1 MARDYNRAEV
11 LDIIEREAQQRGIP
25 RDDFMR
31 FAYIETGGQFNEQA
45 SRGPNSAKGLFQFV
59 PGTAEQYGIRGR
71 ELDAVANTD
80 AAAQLYQDNRRILV
94 NRHTSNGMPY
104 LSGKEQPDGMD
115 LYMAH
120 QQGADGYRSIQSA
133 ITHGEFIRPDTRAKI
148 INNVSR
154 EDLKEVT
161 GVDYDAFKR
170 LPDREMAQTF
180 SQYWDSKFD
189 RIRIPEKGIEPVN
202 DVPSRTSTQ
211 IQDTPAQVQQP
222 AVQQKGAISLSAAY
236 DLTEKYDHV
245 KYAMSGR
252 HAGVDGKHPEQGY
265 VDCSGWVATLQ
276 NATMKEINEK
286 AGHTV
291 FSKRDEFKL
300 AIDGAAMIVEKA
312 KERSGVLIQGKDVTA
327 QTLKEGM
334 IIGEDNGPQSWDKG
348 RYKGI
353 DHITM
358 VVRDPKDGQ
367 LKISQSRGGEGV
379 ELSSLDSYLE
389 RKHAKGVKLYASDP
403 LSEARDLLQE
413 RSQNKQQSHAATE
426 HKPSQAHA
434 AADAPGVLRENARGA
449 EVRTLQQTL
458 QQLGYKD
465 AGGNEL
471 KADGAYGHRT
481 SEAVKAFQRAHGLQD
496 DGVVGRDT
504 QAALKQAEKT
514 PLLSEKTN
522 PDHPL
527 FNQAVNKLEQLG
539 PNAFANRQ
547 QLVNAAGHMTFEAKV
562 SGMQRID
569 MVAQSK
575 DGNGLFAVQGQPTDP
590 AHQRIYTDKATA
602 AERPLEQSSNAVR
615 QEAQT
620 QTQVQDQ
627 HEQQRS
633 QARSVG

>member
-1 MARDYNRAEV
+1 MPTNYSRAQV
-11 LDIIEREAQQRGIP
+11 LDIIEREAAERNIP
-25 RDDFMR
+25 RDDFLR
-31 FAYIETGGQFNEQA
+31 FAHVETGGAFDELA
-45 SRGPNSAKGLFQFV
+45 SRGPGGAKGLFQFT
-59 PGTAEQYGIRGR
+59 PPTAQQYGIAGR
-71 ELDAVANTD
+71 ELDAVVNTD
-80 AAAQLYQDNRRILV
+80 AAARLYLDNRTSLV
-94 NRHTSNGMPY
+94 NRHERDGRPY
-104 LSGKEQPDGMD
+104 LSGKPEPDGLDMY
-115 LYMAH
+115 LAH
-120 QQGADGYRSIQSA
+120 QQGAGGYRSLQTVIATGSF
-133 ITHGEFIRPDTRAKI
+133 GLESTRANI
-148 INNVSR
+148 LNNVGAK
-154 EDLKEVT
+154 ELKSLT
-161 GVDYDAFKR
+161 GVDSATFRRMSDK
-170 LPDREMAQTF
+170 DMAQTF
-180 SQYWDSKFD
+180 VQYWDTKMD
-189 RIRIPEKGIEPVN
+189 RIRIPEKGIEPISATQQA
-202 DVPSRTSTQ
+202 PSHAAPAHSA
-211 IQDTPAQVQQP
+211 PAQPEKP
-222 AVQQKGAISLSAAY
+222 AAQGIALHAAY
-236 DLTEKYDHV
+236 DLTNKYDHV
-245 KYAMSGR
+245 KYGLGAKDPDKGR
-252 HAGVDGKHPEQGY
+252 
-265 VDCSGWVATLQ
+265 VDCSGWVVEMQ
-276 NATMKEINEK
+276 NATMDEINKGAGKAIFTKDEK
-286 AGHTV
+286 
-291 FSKRDEFKL
+291 FSPGFDSASELLR
-300 AIDGAAMIVEKA
+300 KA
-312 KERSGVLIQGKDVTA
+312 ELRSGVLIQGKDVTA
-327 QTLKEGM
+327 QSLKEGM

-367 LKISQSRGGEGV
+367 LKISESRGGEGV

-413 RSQNKQQSHAATE
+413 RSQNKQQSHPASE

-434 AADAPGVLRENARGA
+434 AADAPSVLRENARGA

-471 KADGAYGHRT
+471 KADGAYGQRT
-481 SEAVKAFQRAHGLQD
+481 SDAVKAFQRAHGLQD

-522 PDHPL
+522 SDHPL
-527 FNQAVNKLEQLG
+527 FNQALNKLEQLG

-590 AHQRIYTDKATA
+590 AHQRIYTEKATA

-615 QEAQT
+615 QDAQT

-633 QARSVG
+633 QTRSVG

>member
-1 MARDYNRAEV
+1 MPTNYSRAQV
-11 LDIIEREAQQRGIP
+11 LDIIEREAAERNIP
-25 RDDFMR
+25 RDDFLR
-31 FAYIETGGQFNEQA
+31 FAHVETGGAFDELA
-45 SRGPNSAKGLFQFV
+45 SRGPGGAKGLFQFT
-59 PGTAEQYGIRGR
+59 PPTAQQYGIAGR

-80 AAAQLYQDNRRILV
+80 AAARLYLDNRTSLV
-94 NRHTSNGMPY
+94 NRHERDGRPY
-104 LSGKEQPDGMD
+104 LSGKPEPDGLDMY
-115 LYMAH
+115 LAH
-120 QQGADGYRSIQSA
+120 QQGAGGYRSLQTA
-133 ITHGEFIRPDTRAKI
+133 IATGSFGLESTRANI
-148 INNVSR
+148 LNNVG
-154 EDLKEVT
+154 EKELKSLT
-161 GVDYDAFKR
+161 GVDSATFRRMSDK
-170 LPDREMAQTF
+170 DMAQTF
-180 SQYWDSKFD
+180 VQYWDTKMD
-189 RIRIPEKGIEPVN
+189 RIRIPEKGIEPISTTQQA
-202 DVPSRTSTQ
+202 PSHAAPAHSA
-211 IQDTPAQVQQP
+211 PAQPEKP
-222 AVQQKGAISLSAAY
+222 AAQGIALHAAY
-236 DLTEKYDHV
+236 DLTNKYDHV
-245 KYAMSGR
+245 KYGLGAKDPDKGR
-252 HAGVDGKHPEQGY
+252 
-265 VDCSGWVATLQ
+265 VDCSGWVVEMQ
-276 NATMKEINEK
+276 NATMDEINKGAGKAIFTKDEK
-286 AGHTV
+286 
-291 FSKRDEFKL
+291 FSPGFDSASELLR
-300 AIDGAAMIVEKA
+300 KA
-312 KERSGVLIQGKDVTA
+312 ELRSGVLIQGKDVTA

-471 KADGAYGHRT
+471 KADGAYGQRT

-522 PDHPL
+522 PDNPL

-627 HEQQRS
+627 QEQQRS

>member
-1 MARDYNRAEV
+1 M
-11 LDIIEREAQQRGIP
+11 LDIIEREAAERNIP
-25 RDDFMR
+25 RDDFLR
-31 FAYIETGGQFNEQA
+31 FAHVETGGAFDELA
-45 SRGPNSAKGLFQFV
+45 SRGPGGAKGLFQFT
-59 PGTAEQYGIRGR
+59 PPTAQQYGIAGR
-71 ELDAVANTD
+71 ELDAVVNTD
-80 AAAQLYQDNRRILV
+80 AAARLYLDNRTSLV
-94 NRHTSNGMPY
+94 NRHERDGRPY
-104 LSGKEQPDGMD
+104 LSGKPEPDGLDMY
-115 LYMAH
+115 LAH
-120 QQGADGYRSIQSA
+120 QQGAGGYRSLQTA
-133 ITHGEFIRPDTRAKI
+133 IATGSFGLESTRANI
-148 INNVSR
+148 LNNVG
-154 EDLKEVT
+154 EKELKSLT
-161 GVDYDAFKR
+161 GVDSATFRRMSDK
-170 LPDREMAQTF
+170 DMAQTF
-180 SQYWDSKFD
+180 VQYWDTKMD
-189 RIRIPEKGIEPVN
+189 RIRIPEKGIEPISATQQA
-202 DVPSRTSTQ
+202 PSHAAPAHAA
-211 IQDTPAQVQQP
+211 PAQPEKP
-222 AVQQKGAISLSAAY
+222 AAHGIALHAAY
-236 DLTEKYDHV
+236 DLTNKYDHV
-245 KYAMSGR
+245 KYGLGAKDPDKGR
-252 HAGVDGKHPEQGY
+252 
-265 VDCSGWVATLQ
+265 VDCSGWVVEMQ
-276 NATMKEINEK
+276 NATMDEINKGAGKAIFTKDEK
-286 AGHTV
+286 
-291 FSKRDEFKL
+291 FSPGFDSASELLR
-300 AIDGAAMIVEKA
+300 KA
-312 KERSGVLIQGKDVTA
+312 ELRSGVLIQGKDVTA
-327 QTLKEGM
+327 QNLKEGM

-379 ELSSLDSYLE
+379 ELSSLDSYLD

-413 RSQNKQQSHAATE
+413 RNQNKQQSHPASE

-434 AADAPGVLRENARGA
+434 AADAPSVLRDNARGA

-471 KADGAYGHRT
+471 KADGAYGQRT
-481 SEAVKAFQRAHGLQD
+481 SDAVKAFQRAHGLQD
-496 DGVVGRDT
+496 DGVAGRDT

-590 AHQRIYTDKATA
+590 AHQRIYTEKATA

-633 QARSVG
+633 QARTVG

>member
-1 MARDYNRAEV
+1 M
-11 LDIIEREAQQRGIP
+11 LDIIEREAAERNIP
-25 RDDFMR
+25 RDDFLR
-31 FAYIETGGQFNEQA
+31 FAHVETGGAFDELA
-45 SRGPNSAKGLFQFV
+45 SRGPGGAKGLFQFT
-59 PGTAEQYGIRGR
+59 PPTAQQYGIAGR
-71 ELDAVANTD
+71 ELDAVVNTD
-80 AAAQLYQDNRRILV
+80 AAARLYLDNRTSLV
-94 NRHTSNGMPY
+94 NRHERDGRPY
-104 LSGKEQPDGMD
+104 LSGKPEPDGLDMY
-115 LYMAH
+115 LAH
-120 QQGADGYRSIQSA
+120 QQGAGGYRSLQTA
-133 ITHGEFIRPDTRAKI
+133 IATGSFGLESTRANI
-148 INNVSR
+148 LNNVG
-154 EDLKEVT
+154 EKELKSLT
-161 GVDYDAFKR
+161 GVDSATFRRMSDK
-170 LPDREMAQTF
+170 DMAQTF
-180 SQYWDSKFD
+180 VQYWDTKMD
-189 RIRIPEKGIEPVN
+189 RIRIPEKGIEPISATQQA
-202 DVPSRTSTQ
+202 PSHAAPAHSA
-211 IQDTPAQVQQP
+211 PAQPEKP
-222 AVQQKGAISLSAAY
+222 AAQGIALHAAY
-236 DLTEKYDHV
+236 DLTNKYDHV
-245 KYAMSGR
+245 KYGLGAKDPDKGR
-252 HAGVDGKHPEQGY
+252 
-265 VDCSGWVATLQ
+265 VDCSGWVVEMQ
-276 NATMKEINEK
+276 NATMDEINKGAGKAIFTKDEK
-286 AGHTV
+286 
-291 FSKRDEFKL
+291 FSPGFDSASELLR
-300 AIDGAAMIVEKA
+300 KA
-312 KERSGVLIQGKDVTA
+312 ELRSGVLIQGKDVTA
-327 QTLKEGM
+327 QSLKEGM

-389 RKHAKGVKLYASDP
+389 RKHAKGVKMYASDP

-413 RSQNKQQSHAATE
+413 RSQNKQQSHPASE

-434 AADAPGVLRENARGA
+434 AADAPSVLRENARGA

-471 KADGAYGHRT
+471 KADGAYGQRT
-481 SEAVKAFQRAHGLQD
+481 SDAVKAFQRAHGLQD

-522 PDHPL
+522 SDHPL
-527 FNQAVNKLEQLG
+527 FNQALNKLEQLG

-590 AHQRIYTDKATA
+590 AHQRIYTEKATA

-615 QEAQT
+615 QDAQT

-633 QARSVG
+633 QTRSVG

>member
-1 MARDYNRAEV
+1 M
-11 LDIIEREAQQRGIP
+11 LDIIEREAAERNIP
-25 RDDFMR
+25 RDDFLR
-31 FAYIETGGQFNEQA
+31 FAHVETGGAFDELA
-45 SRGPNSAKGLFQFV
+45 SRGPGGAKGLFQFT
-59 PGTAEQYGIRGR
+59 PPTAQQYGIAGR
-71 ELDAVANTD
+71 ELDAVVNTD
-80 AAAQLYQDNRRILV
+80 AAARLYLDNRTSLV
-94 NRHTSNGMPY
+94 NRHERDGRPY
-104 LSGKEQPDGMD
+104 LSGKPEPDGLDMY
-115 LYMAH
+115 LAH
-120 QQGADGYRSIQSA
+120 QQGAGGYRSLQTA
-133 ITHGEFIRPDTRAKI
+133 IATGSFGLESTRANI
-148 INNVSR
+148 LNNVGAK
-154 EDLKEVT
+154 ELKSLT
-161 GVDYDAFKR
+161 GVDSATFRRMSDK
-170 LPDREMAQTF
+170 DMAQTF
-180 SQYWDSKFD
+180 VQYWDTKMD
-189 RIRIPEKGIEPVN
+189 RIRIPEKGIEPISATQQA
-202 DVPSRTSTQ
+202 PSHAAPAHSA
-211 IQDTPAQVQQP
+211 PAQPEKP
-222 AVQQKGAISLSAAY
+222 AAQGIALHAAY
-236 DLTEKYDHV
+236 DLTNKYDHV
-245 KYAMSGR
+245 KYGLGAKDPDKGR
-252 HAGVDGKHPEQGY
+252 
-265 VDCSGWVATLQ
+265 VDCSGWVVEMQ
-276 NATMKEINEK
+276 NATMDEINKGAGKAIFTKDEK
-286 AGHTV
+286 
-291 FSKRDEFKL
+291 FSPGFDSASELLR
-300 AIDGAAMIVEKA
+300 KA
-312 KERSGVLIQGKDVTA
+312 ELRSGVLIQGKDVTA
-327 QTLKEGM
+327 QSLKEGM

-413 RSQNKQQSHAATE
+413 RSQNKQQSHPASE

-434 AADAPGVLRENARGA
+434 AADAPSVLRENARGA

-471 KADGAYGHRT
+471 KADGAYGQRT
-481 SEAVKAFQRAHGLQD
+481 SDAVKAFQRAHGLQD

-522 PDHPL
+522 SDHPL
-527 FNQAVNKLEQLG
+527 FNQALNKLEQLG

-590 AHQRIYTDKATA
+590 AHQRIYTEKATA

-615 QEAQT
+615 QDAQT

-633 QARSVG
+633 QTRSVG

>member
-1 MARDYNRAEV
+1 
-11 LDIIEREAQQRGIP
+11 
-25 RDDFMR
+25 
-31 FAYIETGGQFNEQA
+31 
-45 SRGPNSAKGLFQFV
+45 
-59 PGTAEQYGIRGR
+59 
-71 ELDAVANTD
+71 
-80 AAAQLYQDNRRILV
+80 
-94 NRHTSNGMPY
+94 
-104 LSGKEQPDGMD
+104 MD
-115 LYMAH
+115 
-120 QQGADGYRSIQSA
+120 
-133 ITHGEFIRPDTRAKI
+133 E
-148 INNVSR
+148 IN
-154 EDLKEVT
+154 
-161 GVDYDAFKR
+161 
-170 LPDREMAQTF
+170 
-180 SQYWDSKFD
+180 
-189 RIRIPEKGIEPVN
+189 
-202 DVPSRTSTQ
+202 
-211 IQDTPAQVQQP
+211 
-222 AVQQKGAISLSAAY
+222 KGAGKAIFTKDEKFSPGFDSASE
-236 DLTEKYDHV
+236 LL
-245 KYAMSGR
+245 R
-252 HAGVDGKHPEQGY
+252 
-265 VDCSGWVATLQ
+265 
-276 NATMKEINEK
+276 K
-286 AGHTV
+286 A
-291 FSKRDEFKL
+291 EL
-300 AIDGAAMIVEKA
+300 
-312 KERSGVLIQGKDVTA
+312 RSGVLIQGKDVTA
-327 QTLKEGM
+327 QSLKEGM

-413 RSQNKQQSHAATE
+413 RSQNKQQSHPASE

-434 AADAPGVLRENARGA
+434 AADAPSVLRENARGA

-465 AGGNEL
+465 AAGNEL
-471 KADGAYGHRT
+471 KADGAYGQRT
-481 SEAVKAFQRAHGLQD
+481 SDAVKAFQRAHGLQD

-527 FNQAVNKLEQLG
+527 FNQALNKLEQLG

-547 QLVNAAGHMTFEAKV
+547 QLVNAAGHMTFGAKV

-590 AHQRIYTDKATA
+590 AHQRIYTEKATA

-615 QEAQT
+615 QDAQT

-633 QARSVG
+633 QTRSVG

>member
-11 LDIIEREAQQRGIP
+11 LDIIEREAQQRDIP

-31 FAYIETGGQFNEQA
+31 FAYIETGGQFNELA

-59 PGTAEQYGIRGR
+59 PETAEQYGIRGR

-94 NRHTSNGMPY
+94 NRHGSNGMPY

-133 ITHGEFIRPDTRAKI
+133 ITRGEFIRPDTRAKI

-161 GVDYDAFKR
+161 GVEYDAFKR
-170 LPDREMAQTF
+170 LADREMAQTF
-180 SQYWDSKFD
+180 RQYWDTKFD
-189 RIRIPEKGIEPVN
+189 RIRIPEKGIEPIN
-202 DVPSRTSTQ
+202 DAPSRAPTQ
-211 IQDTPAQVQQP
+211 AQGTPAQTQH
-222 AVQQKGAISLSAAY
+222 KGAIALSAAY

-245 KYAMSGR
+245 KYAMSGK

-265 VDCSGWVATLQ
+265 VDCSGWVATMQ

-291 FSKRDEFKL
+291 FGKGDQFKL

-312 KERSGVLIQGKDVTA
+312 QERSGVLIQGKDVTA
-327 QTLKEGM
+327 QNLKEGM

-358 VVRDPKDGQ
+358 VVRDPKDGE

-379 ELSSLDSYLE
+379 ELSSLDTYLE
-389 RKHAKGVKLYASDP
+389 RKHDKGVKLYASDP
-403 LSEARDLLQE
+403 LSEARELLQD
-413 RSQNKQQSHAATE
+413 RSQTKQQSHDSNA
-426 HKPSQAHA
+426 HKPAHA
-434 AADAPGVLRENARGA
+434 QAAAETSGVLREKAHGA
-449 EVRTLQQTL
+449 DVQKLQQTL

-465 AGGNEL
+465 ANGNEL
-471 KADGAYGHRT
+471 KADSAYGQRT
-481 SEAVKAFQRAHGLQD
+481 GEAVKAFQRAHGLQD

-504 QAALKQAEKT
+504 LNALKQAEKT

-527 FNQAVNKLEQLG
+527 FNQAVSKLEQLG

-562 SGMQRID
+562 SGLQRID

-575 DGNGLFAVQGQPTDP
+575 DGSGLFAVQGQPSDP

-615 QEAQT
+615 QEAQSHT
-620 QTQVQDQ
+620 QAQDQ
-627 HEQQRS
+627 HEQQRN

>member
-1 MARDYNRAEV
+1 M
-11 LDIIEREAQQRGIP
+11 LDIIEREAAERNIP
-25 RDDFMR
+25 RDDFLR
-31 FAYIETGGQFNEQA
+31 FAHVETGGAFDELA
-45 SRGPNSAKGLFQFV
+45 SRGPGGAKGLFQFT
-59 PGTAEQYGIRGR
+59 PPTAQQYGIAGR
-71 ELDAVANTD
+71 ELDAVVNTD
-80 AAAQLYQDNRRILV
+80 AAARLYLDNRTSLV
-94 NRHTSNGMPY
+94 NRHESDGRPY
-104 LSGKEQPDGMD
+104 LSGKPEPDGLDMY
-115 LYMAH
+115 LAH
-120 QQGADGYRSIQSA
+120 QQGAGGYRSLQTA
-133 ITHGEFIRPDTRAKI
+133 IATGSFGLESTRANI
-148 INNVSR
+148 LNNVG
-154 EDLKEVT
+154 EKELKSLT
-161 GVDYDAFKR
+161 GVDSATFRRMSDK
-170 LPDREMAQTF
+170 DMAQTF
-180 SQYWDSKFD
+180 VQYWDTKMD
-189 RIRIPEKGIEPVN
+189 RIRIPEKGIEPISATQQA
-202 DVPSRTSTQ
+202 PSHAAPAHSA
-211 IQDTPAQVQQP
+211 PAQPEKP
-222 AVQQKGAISLSAAY
+222 AAQGIALHAAY
-236 DLTEKYDHV
+236 DLTNKYDHV
-245 KYAMSGR
+245 KYGLGAKDPDKGR
-252 HAGVDGKHPEQGY
+252 
-265 VDCSGWVATLQ
+265 VDCSGWVVEMQ
-276 NATMKEINEK
+276 NATMDEINKGAGKAIFTKDEK
-286 AGHTV
+286 
-291 FSKRDEFKL
+291 FSPGFDSASELLR
-300 AIDGAAMIVEKA
+300 KA
-312 KERSGVLIQGKDVTA
+312 ELRSGVLIQGKDVTA
-327 QTLKEGM
+327 QSLKEGM

-413 RSQNKQQSHAATE
+413 RSQNKQQSHPASE

-434 AADAPGVLRENARGA
+434 AADAPSVLRENARGA

-465 AGGNEL
+465 AAGNEL
-471 KADGAYGHRT
+471 KADGAYGQRT
-481 SEAVKAFQRAHGLQD
+481 SDAVKAFQRAHGLQD

-527 FNQAVNKLEQLG
+527 FNQALNKLEQLG

-547 QLVNAAGHMTFEAKV
+547 QLVNAAGHMTFGAKV

-590 AHQRIYTDKATA
+590 AHQRIYTEKATA

-615 QEAQT
+615 QDAQT

-633 QARSVG
+633 QTRSVG

>member
-1 MARDYNRAEV
+1 M
-11 LDIIEREAQQRGIP
+11 LDIIEREAVERNIP
-25 RDDFMR
+25 RDDFLR
-31 FAYIETGGQFNEQA
+31 FAHVETGGAFDELA
-45 SRGPNSAKGLFQFV
+45 SRGPGGAKGLFQFT
-59 PGTAEQYGIRGR
+59 PPTAQQYGIAGR
-71 ELDAVANTD
+71 ELDAVVNTD
-80 AAAQLYQDNRRILV
+80 AAARLYLDNRTSLV
-94 NRHTSNGMPY
+94 NRHERDGRPY
-104 LSGKEQPDGMD
+104 LSGKPEPDGLDMY
-115 LYMAH
+115 LAH
-120 QQGADGYRSIQSA
+120 QQGAGGYRSLQTA
-133 ITHGEFIRPDTRAKI
+133 IATGSFGLESTRANI
-148 INNVSR
+148 LNNVG
-154 EDLKEVT
+154 EKELKSLT
-161 GVDYDAFKR
+161 GVDSATFRRMSDK
-170 LPDREMAQTF
+170 DMAQTF
-180 SQYWDSKFD
+180 VQYWDTKMD
-189 RIRIPEKGIEPVN
+189 RIRIPEKGIEPISATQQA
-202 DVPSRTSTQ
+202 PSHAAPAHSA
-211 IQDTPAQVQQP
+211 PAQPEKP
-222 AVQQKGAISLSAAY
+222 AAQGIALHAAY
-236 DLTEKYDHV
+236 DLTNKYDHV
-245 KYAMSGR
+245 KYGLGAKDPDKGR
-252 HAGVDGKHPEQGY
+252 
-265 VDCSGWVATLQ
+265 VDCSGWVVEMQ
-276 NATMKEINEK
+276 NATMDEINKGAGKAIFTKDEK
-286 AGHTV
+286 
-291 FSKRDEFKL
+291 FSPGFDSASELLR
-300 AIDGAAMIVEKA
+300 KA
-312 KERSGVLIQGKDVTA
+312 ELRSGVLIQGKDVTA
-327 QTLKEGM
+327 QSLKEGM

-413 RSQNKQQSHAATE
+413 RSQNKQQSHPASE

-434 AADAPGVLRENARGA
+434 AADAPSVLRENARGA

-471 KADGAYGHRT
+471 KADGAYGQRT
-481 SEAVKAFQRAHGLQD
+481 SDAVKAFQRAHGLQD

-522 PDHPL
+522 SDHPL
-527 FNQAVNKLEQLG
+527 FNQALNKLEQLG

-590 AHQRIYTDKATA
+590 AHQRIYTEKATA

-615 QEAQT
+615 QDAQT

-633 QARSVG
+633 QTRSVG

>member
-1 MARDYNRAEV
+1 M
-11 LDIIEREAQQRGIP
+11 LDIIEREAVERNIP
-25 RDDFMR
+25 RDDFLR
-31 FAYIETGGQFNEQA
+31 FAHVETGGAFDELA
-45 SRGPNSAKGLFQFV
+45 SRGPGGAKGLFQFT
-59 PGTAEQYGIRGR
+59 PPTAQQYGIAGR
-71 ELDAVANTD
+71 ELDAVVNTD
-80 AAAQLYQDNRRILV
+80 AAARLYLDNRTSLV
-94 NRHTSNGMPY
+94 NRHERDGRPY
-104 LSGKEQPDGMD
+104 LSGKPEPDGLDMY
-115 LYMAH
+115 LAH
-120 QQGADGYRSIQSA
+120 QQGAGGYRSLQTA
-133 ITHGEFIRPDTRAKI
+133 IATGSFGLESTRANI
-148 INNVSR
+148 LNNVG
-154 EDLKEVT
+154 EKELKSLT
-161 GVDYDAFKR
+161 GVDSATFRRMSDK
-170 LPDREMAQTF
+170 DMAQTF
-180 SQYWDSKFD
+180 VQYWDTKMD
-189 RIRIPEKGIEPVN
+189 RIRIPEKGIEPISATQQA
-202 DVPSRTSTQ
+202 PSHAAPAHSA
-211 IQDTPAQVQQP
+211 PAQPEKP
-222 AVQQKGAISLSAAY
+222 AAQGIALHAAY
-236 DLTEKYDHV
+236 DLTNKYDHV
-245 KYAMSGR
+245 KYGLGAKDPDKGR
-252 HAGVDGKHPEQGY
+252 
-265 VDCSGWVATLQ
+265 VDCSGWVVEMQ
-276 NATMKEINEK
+276 NATMDEINKGAGKAIFTKDEK
-286 AGHTV
+286 
-291 FSKRDEFKL
+291 FSPGFDSASELLR
-300 AIDGAAMIVEKA
+300 KA
-312 KERSGVLIQGKDVTA
+312 ELRSGVLIQGKDVTA
-327 QTLKEGM
+327 QSLKEGM

-413 RSQNKQQSHAATE
+413 RSQNKQQSHPASE

-434 AADAPGVLRENARGA
+434 AADAPSVLRENARGA

-471 KADGAYGHRT
+471 KADGAYGQRT
-481 SEAVKAFQRAHGLQD
+481 SDAVKAFQRAHGLQD

-522 PDHPL
+522 SDHPL
-527 FNQAVNKLEQLG
+527 FNQALNKLEQLG

-547 QLVNAAGHMTFEAKV
+547 QLVNAVGHMTFEAKV

-590 AHQRIYTDKATA
+590 AHQRIYTEKATA

-615 QEAQT
+615 QDAQT

-633 QARSVG
+633 QTRSVG

>member
-1 MARDYNRAEV
+1 MPTNYSRAQV
-11 LDIIEREAQQRGIP
+11 LDIIEREAAERNIP
-25 RDDFMR
+25 RDDFLR
-31 FAYIETGGQFNEQA
+31 FAHVETGGAFDELA
-45 SRGPNSAKGLFQFV
+45 SRGPGGAKGLFQFT
-59 PGTAEQYGIRGR
+59 PPTAQQYGIAGR
-71 ELDAVANTD
+71 ELDAVVNTD
-80 AAAQLYQDNRRILV
+80 AAARLYLDNRTSLV
-94 NRHTSNGMPY
+94 NRHERDGRPY
-104 LSGKEQPDGMD
+104 LSGKPEPDGLDMY
-115 LYMAH
+115 LAH
-120 QQGADGYRSIQSA
+120 QQGAGGYRSLQTA
-133 ITHGEFIRPDTRAKI
+133 IATGSFGLESTRANI
-148 INNVSR
+148 LNNVG
-154 EDLKEVT
+154 EKELKSLT
-161 GVDYDAFKR
+161 GVDSATFRRMSDK
-170 LPDREMAQTF
+170 DMAQTF
-180 SQYWDSKFD
+180 VQYWDTKMD
-189 RIRIPEKGIEPVN
+189 RIRIPEKGIEPISATQQA
-202 DVPSRTSTQ
+202 PSHAAPAHAA
-211 IQDTPAQVQQP
+211 PAQPEKP
-222 AVQQKGAISLSAAY
+222 AAHGIALHAAY
-236 DLTEKYDHV
+236 DLTNKYDHV
-245 KYAMSGR
+245 KYGLGAKDLDKGR
-252 HAGVDGKHPEQGY
+252 
-265 VDCSGWVATLQ
+265 VDCSGWVVEMQ
-276 NATMKEINEK
+276 NATMDEINKGAGKAIFTKDEK
-286 AGHTV
+286 
-291 FSKRDEFKL
+291 FSPGFDSASELLR
-300 AIDGAAMIVEKA
+300 KA
-312 KERSGVLIQGKDVTA
+312 ELRSGVLIQGKDVTA
-327 QTLKEGM
+327 QNLKEGM

-389 RKHAKGVKLYASDP
+389 RKHAKGAKLYASDP

-413 RSQNKQQSHAATE
+413 RNQNKQQSHPASE

-434 AADAPGVLRENARGA
+434 AADAPSVLRDNARGA

-465 AGGNEL
+465 GGGNEL
-471 KADGAYGHRT
+471 KADGTYGQRT
-481 SEAVKAFQRAHGLQD
+481 SDAVKAFQRAHGLQD

-539 PNAFANRQ
+539 PNAFASRQ

-590 AHQRIYTDKATA
+590 AHQRIYTEKATA

-633 QARSVG
+633 QARTVG

>member
-1 MARDYNRAEV
+1 M
-11 LDIIEREAQQRGIP
+11 LDIIEREAAERNIP
-25 RDDFMR
+25 RDDFLR
-31 FAYIETGGQFNEQA
+31 FAHVETGGAFDELA
-45 SRGPNSAKGLFQFV
+45 SRGPGGAKGLFQFT
-59 PGTAEQYGIRGR
+59 PPTAQRYGIAGR
-71 ELDAVANTD
+71 ELDAVVNTD
-80 AAAQLYQDNRRILV
+80 AAARLYLDNRTSLV
-94 NRHTSNGMPY
+94 NRHERDGRPY
-104 LSGKEQPDGMD
+104 LSGKPEPDGLDMY
-115 LYMAH
+115 LAH
-120 QQGADGYRSIQSA
+120 QQGAGGYRSLQTA
-133 ITHGEFIRPDTRAKI
+133 IATGSFGLKSTRANI
-148 INNVSR
+148 LNNVG
-154 EDLKEVT
+154 EKELKSLT
-161 GVDYDAFKR
+161 GVDSATFRRMSDK
-170 LPDREMAQTF
+170 DMAQTF
-180 SQYWDSKFD
+180 VQYWDTKMD
-189 RIRIPEKGIEPVN
+189 RIRIPEKGIEPISATQQA
-202 DVPSRTSTQ
+202 PSHAAPAHSA
-211 IQDTPAQVQQP
+211 PAQPEKP
-222 AVQQKGAISLSAAY
+222 AAQGIALHAAY
-236 DLTEKYDHV
+236 DLTNKYDHV
-245 KYAMSGR
+245 KYGLGAKDPDKGR
-252 HAGVDGKHPEQGY
+252 
-265 VDCSGWVATLQ
+265 VDCSGWVVEMQ
-276 NATMKEINEK
+276 NATMDEINKGAGKAIFTKDEK
-286 AGHTV
+286 
-291 FSKRDEFKL
+291 FSPGFDSASELLR
-300 AIDGAAMIVEKA
+300 KA
-312 KERSGVLIQGKDVTA
+312 ELRSGVLIQGKDVTA
-327 QTLKEGM
+327 QSLKEGM

-413 RSQNKQQSHAATE
+413 RSQNKQQSHPASE

-434 AADAPGVLRENARGA
+434 AADAPSVLRENARGA

-471 KADGAYGHRT
+471 KADGAYGQRT
-481 SEAVKAFQRAHGLQD
+481 SDAVKAFQRAHGLQD

-504 QAALKQAEKT
+504 QAALRQAEKT

-527 FNQAVNKLEQLG
+527 FNQALNKLEQLG

-590 AHQRIYTDKATA
+590 AHQRIYTEKATA
-602 AERPLEQSSNAVR
+602 AERPLVQSSNAVR
-615 QEAQT
+615 QDA

-633 QARSVG
+633 QTRSVG

>member
-1 MARDYNRAEV
+1 M
-11 LDIIEREAQQRGIP
+11 LDIIEREAAERNIP
-25 RDDFMR
+25 RDDFLR
-31 FAYIETGGQFNEQA
+31 FAHVETGGAFDELA
-45 SRGPNSAKGLFQFV
+45 SRGPGGAKGLFQFT
-59 PGTAEQYGIRGR
+59 PPTAQQYGIAGR

-80 AAAQLYQDNRRILV
+80 AAARLYLDNRTSLV
-94 NRHTSNGMPY
+94 NRHERDGRPY
-104 LSGKEQPDGMD
+104 LSGKPEPDGLDMY
-115 LYMAH
+115 LAH
-120 QQGADGYRSIQSA
+120 QQGAGGYRSLQTA
-133 ITHGEFIRPDTRAKI
+133 IATGSFGLESTRANI
-148 INNVSR
+148 LNNVG
-154 EDLKEVT
+154 EKELKSLT
-161 GVDYDAFKR
+161 GVDSATFRRMSDK
-170 LPDREMAQTF
+170 DMAQTF
-180 SQYWDSKFD
+180 VQYWDTKMD
-189 RIRIPEKGIEPVN
+189 RIRIPEKGIEPISTTQQA
-202 DVPSRTSTQ
+202 PSHAAPAHSA
-211 IQDTPAQVQQP
+211 PAQPEKPSAQGI
-222 AVQQKGAISLSAAY
+222 ALHAAY
-236 DLTEKYDHV
+236 DLTNKYDHV
-245 KYAMSGR
+245 KYGLGAKDPDKGR
-252 HAGVDGKHPEQGY
+252 
-265 VDCSGWVATLQ
+265 VDCSGWVVEMQ
-276 NATMKEINEK
+276 NATMDEINKGAGKAIFTKDEK
-286 AGHTV
+286 
-291 FSKRDEFKL
+291 FSPGFDSASELLR
-300 AIDGAAMIVEKA
+300 KA
-312 KERSGVLIQGKDVTA
+312 ELRSGVLIQGKDVTA

-413 RSQNKQQSHAATE
+413 RSHNKQQSHAATE

-471 KADGAYGHRT
+471 KADGAYGQRT

-547 QLVNAAGHMTFEAKV
+547 QLANAAGHMTFEAKV

-620 QTQVQDQ
+620 QTQAQDQ
-627 HEQQRS
+627 QEQQRS

>member
-1 MARDYNRAEV
+1 M
-11 LDIIEREAQQRGIP
+11 LDIIEREAAERNIP
-25 RDDFMR
+25 RDDFLR
-31 FAYIETGGQFNEQA
+31 FAHVETGGAFDELA
-45 SRGPNSAKGLFQFV
+45 SRGPGGAKGLFQFT
-59 PGTAEQYGIRGR
+59 PPTAQQYGIAGR
-71 ELDAVANTD
+71 ELDAVVNTD
-80 AAAQLYQDNRRILV
+80 AAARLYLDNRTSLV
-94 NRHTSNGMPY
+94 NRHERDGRPY
-104 LSGKEQPDGMD
+104 LSGKPEPDGLDMY
-115 LYMAH
+115 LAH
-120 QQGADGYRSIQSA
+120 QQGAGGYRSLQTA
-133 ITHGEFIRPDTRAKI
+133 IATGSFGLESTRANI
-148 INNVSR
+148 LNNVG
-154 EDLKEVT
+154 EKELKSLT
-161 GVDYDAFKR
+161 GVDSATFRRMSDK
-170 LPDREMAQTF
+170 DMAQTF
-180 SQYWDSKFD
+180 VQYWDTKMD
-189 RIRIPEKGIEPVN
+189 RIRIPEKGIEPISATQQA
-202 DVPSRTSTQ
+202 PSHAAPAHAA
-211 IQDTPAQVQQP
+211 PAQPEKP
-222 AVQQKGAISLSAAY
+222 AAHGIALHAAY
-236 DLTEKYDHV
+236 DLTNKYDHV
-245 KYAMSGR
+245 KYGLGAKDPDKGR
-252 HAGVDGKHPEQGY
+252 
-265 VDCSGWVATLQ
+265 VDCSGWVVEMQ
-276 NATMKEINEK
+276 NATMDEINKGAGKAIFTKDEK
-286 AGHTV
+286 
-291 FSKRDEFKL
+291 FSPGFDSASELLR
-300 AIDGAAMIVEKA
+300 KA
-312 KERSGVLIQGKDVTA
+312 ELRSGVLIQGKDVTA
-327 QTLKEGM
+327 QNLKEGM

-379 ELSSLDSYLE
+379 ELSSLDSYLD

-413 RSQNKQQSHAATE
+413 RNQNKQQSHPASE

-434 AADAPGVLRENARGA
+434 AADAPSVLRDNARGA

-471 KADGAYGHRT
+471 KADGAYGQRT
-481 SEAVKAFQRAHGLQD
+481 SDAVKAFQRAHGLQD

-562 SGMQRID
+562 SGMQRIG

-590 AHQRIYTDKATA
+590 AHQRIYTEKATA

>member
-1 MARDYNRAEV
+1 M
-11 LDIIEREAQQRGIP
+11 LDIIEREAAERNIP
-25 RDDFMR
+25 RDDFLR
-31 FAYIETGGQFNEQA
+31 FAHVETGGAFDELA
-45 SRGPNSAKGLFQFV
+45 SRGPGGAKGLFQFT
-59 PGTAEQYGIRGR
+59 PPTAQQYGIAGR
-71 ELDAVANTD
+71 ELDAVVNTD
-80 AAAQLYQDNRRILV
+80 AAARLYLDNRTSLV
-94 NRHTSNGMPY
+94 NRHERDGRPY
-104 LSGKEQPDGMD
+104 LSGKPEPDGLDMY
-115 LYMAH
+115 LAH
-120 QQGADGYRSIQSA
+120 QQGAGGYRSLQTA
-133 ITHGEFIRPDTRAKI
+133 IATGSFGLESTRANI
-148 INNVSR
+148 LNNIG
-154 EDLKEVT
+154 EKELKSLT
-161 GVDYDAFKR
+161 GVDSATFRRMSDK
-170 LPDREMAQTF
+170 DMAQTF
-180 SQYWDSKFD
+180 VQYWDTKMD
-189 RIRIPEKGIEPVN
+189 RIRIPEKGIEPISATQQA
-202 DVPSRTSTQ
+202 PSHAAPAHSA
-211 IQDTPAQVQQP
+211 PAQPEKP
-222 AVQQKGAISLSAAY
+222 AAQGIALHAAY
-236 DLTEKYDHV
+236 DLTNKYDHV
-245 KYAMSGR
+245 KYGLGAKDPDKGR
-252 HAGVDGKHPEQGY
+252 
-265 VDCSGWVATLQ
+265 VDCSGWVVEMQ
-276 NATMKEINEK
+276 NATMDEINKGAGKAIFTKDEK
-286 AGHTV
+286 
-291 FSKRDEFKL
+291 FSPGFDSASELLR
-300 AIDGAAMIVEKA
+300 KA
-312 KERSGVLIQGKDVTA
+312 ELRSGVLIQGKDVTA
-327 QTLKEGM
+327 QSLKEGM

-413 RSQNKQQSHAATE
+413 RSQNKQQSHPASE

-434 AADAPGVLRENARGA
+434 AADAPSVLRENARGA

-471 KADGAYGHRT
+471 KADGAYGQRT
-481 SEAVKAFQRAHGLQD
+481 SDAVKAFQRAHGLQD

-527 FNQAVNKLEQLG
+527 FNQALNKLEQLG

-590 AHQRIYTDKATA
+590 AHQRIYTEKATA

-615 QEAQT
+615 QDAQT

-633 QARSVG
+633 QTRSVG

>member
-1 MARDYNRAEV
+1 MPTNYSRAQV
-11 LDIIEREAQQRGIP
+11 LDIIEREAAERNIP
-25 RDDFMR
+25 RDDFLR
-31 FAYIETGGQFNEQA
+31 FAHVETGGAFDELAN
-45 SRGPNSAKGLFQFV
+45 RGPGGAKGLFQFT
-59 PGTAEQYGIRGR
+59 PPTAQQYGIAGR
-71 ELDAVANTD
+71 ELDAVVNTD
-80 AAAQLYQDNRRILV
+80 AAARLYLDNRTSLV
-94 NRHTSNGMPY
+94 NRHERDGRPY
-104 LSGKEQPDGMD
+104 LSGKPEPDGLDMY
-115 LYMAH
+115 LAH
-120 QQGADGYRSIQSA
+120 QQGAGGYRSLQTA
-133 ITHGEFIRPDTRAKI
+133 IATGSFGLDSTRANI
-148 INNVSR
+148 LNNVG
-154 EDLKEVT
+154 EKELKSLT
-161 GVDYDAFKR
+161 GVDAATFRRMSDK
-170 LPDREMAQTF
+170 DMAQTF
-180 SQYWDSKFD
+180 VQYWDTKMD
-189 RIRIPEKGIEPVN
+189 RIRIPEKGIEPISAAQQA
-202 DVPSRTSTQ
+202 PSHAAPAHSA
-211 IQDTPAQVQQP
+211 PAQPEKP
-222 AVQQKGAISLSAAY
+222 AAQGIALHAAY
-236 DLTEKYDHV
+236 DLTNKYDHV
-245 KYAMSGR
+245 KYGLGAKDPDKGR
-252 HAGVDGKHPEQGY
+252 
-265 VDCSGWVATLQ
+265 VDCSGWVVEMQ
-276 NATMKEINEK
+276 NATMDEINKGAGKAIFTKDEK
-286 AGHTV
+286 
-291 FSKRDEFKL
+291 FSPGFDSASELLR
-300 AIDGAAMIVEKA
+300 KA
-312 KERSGVLIQGKDVTA
+312 ELRSGVLIQGKDVTA
-327 QTLKEGM
+327 QSLKEGM

-413 RSQNKQQSHAATE
+413 RSQDKQQSHAVTE

-434 AADAPGVLRENARGA
+434 AAEAPGVLRENARGA

-465 AGGNEL
+465 AGGHEL
-471 KADGAYGHRT
+471 KADGAYGQRT
-481 SEAVKAFQRAHGLQD
+481 SDAVKAFQRAHGLQD

-527 FNQAVNKLEQLG
+527 FNQTVNKLEQLG

-590 AHQRIYTDKATA
+590 AHQRIYTEKATA

>member
-1 MARDYNRAEV
+1 M
-11 LDIIEREAQQRGIP
+11 LDIIEREAAERNIP
-25 RDDFMR
+25 RDDFLR
-31 FAYIETGGQFNEQA
+31 FAHVETGGAFDELA
-45 SRGPNSAKGLFQFV
+45 SRGPGGAKGLFQFT
-59 PGTAEQYGIRGR
+59 PPTAQQYGIAGR
-71 ELDAVANTD
+71 ELDAVVNTD
-80 AAAQLYQDNRRILV
+80 AAARLYLDNRTSLV
-94 NRHTSNGMPY
+94 NRHERDGRPY
-104 LSGKEQPDGMD
+104 LSGKPEPDGLDMY
-115 LYMAH
+115 LAH
-120 QQGADGYRSIQSA
+120 QQGAGGYRSLQTA
-133 ITHGEFIRPDTRAKI
+133 IATGSFGLESTRANI
-148 INNVSR
+148 LNNVG
-154 EDLKEVT
+154 EKELKSLT
-161 GVDYDAFKR
+161 GVDSATFRRMSDK
-170 LPDREMAQTF
+170 DMAQTF
-180 SQYWDSKFD
+180 VQYWDTKMD
-189 RIRIPEKGIEPVN
+189 RIRIPEKGIEPISATQQA
-202 DVPSRTSTQ
+202 PSHAAPAHSA
-211 IQDTPAQVQQP
+211 PAQPEKP
-222 AVQQKGAISLSAAY
+222 AAQGIALHAAY
-236 DLTEKYDHV
+236 DLTNKYDHV
-245 KYAMSGR
+245 KYGLGAKDPDKGR
-252 HAGVDGKHPEQGY
+252 
-265 VDCSGWVATLQ
+265 VDCSGWVVEMQ
-276 NATMKEINEK
+276 NATMDEINKGAGKAIFTKDEK
-286 AGHTV
+286 
-291 FSKRDEFKL
+291 FSPGFDSASELLR
-300 AIDGAAMIVEKA
+300 KA
-312 KERSGVLIQGKDVTA
+312 ELRSGVLIQGKDVTA
-327 QTLKEGM
+327 QSLKEGM

-413 RSQNKQQSHAATE
+413 RSQNKQQSHPASE

-434 AADAPGVLRENARGA
+434 AADAPSVLRENARGA

-471 KADGAYGHRT
+471 KADGAYGQRT
-481 SEAVKAFQRAHGLQD
+481 SDAVKAFQRAHGLQD
-496 DGVVGRDT
+496 DGVVGCDT

-522 PDHPL
+522 SDHPL
-527 FNQAVNKLEQLG
+527 FNQALNKLEQLG

-590 AHQRIYTDKATA
+590 AHQRIYTEKATA

-615 QEAQT
+615 QDAQT

-633 QARSVG
+633 QTRSVG

>member
-1 MARDYNRAEV
+1 M
-11 LDIIEREAQQRGIP
+11 LDIIEREAAERNIP
-25 RDDFMR
+25 RDDFLR
-31 FAYIETGGQFNEQA
+31 FAHVETGGAFDELA
-45 SRGPNSAKGLFQFV
+45 SRGPGGAKGLFQFT
-59 PGTAEQYGIRGR
+59 PPTAQQYGIAGR
-71 ELDAVANTD
+71 ELDAVVNTD
-80 AAAQLYQDNRRILV
+80 AAARLYLDNRTSLV
-94 NRHTSNGMPY
+94 NRHERDGRPY
-104 LSGKEQPDGMD
+104 LSGKPEPDGLDMY
-115 LYMAH
+115 LAH
-120 QQGADGYRSIQSA
+120 QQGAGGYRSLQTA
-133 ITHGEFIRPDTRAKI
+133 IATGSFGLGSTRANI
-148 INNVSR
+148 LNNVG
-154 EDLKEVT
+154 EKELKSLT
-161 GVDYDAFKR
+161 GVDSATFRRMSDK
-170 LPDREMAQTF
+170 DMAQTF
-180 SQYWDSKFD
+180 VQYWDTKMD
-189 RIRIPEKGIEPVN
+189 RIRIPEKGIEPISATQQA
-202 DVPSRTSTQ
+202 PSHAAPAHSA
-211 IQDTPAQVQQP
+211 PAQPEKP
-222 AVQQKGAISLSAAY
+222 AAQGIALHAAY
-236 DLTEKYDHV
+236 DLTNKYDHV
-245 KYAMSGR
+245 KYGLGAKDPDKGR
-252 HAGVDGKHPEQGY
+252 
-265 VDCSGWVATLQ
+265 VDCSGWVVEMQ
-276 NATMKEINEK
+276 NATMDEINKGAGKAIFTKDEK
-286 AGHTV
+286 
-291 FSKRDEFKL
+291 FSPGFDSASELLR
-300 AIDGAAMIVEKA
+300 KA
-312 KERSGVLIQGKDVTA
+312 ELRSGVLIQGKDVTA
-327 QTLKEGM
+327 QSLKEGM

-413 RSQNKQQSHAATE
+413 RSQNKQQSHPASE

-434 AADAPGVLRENARGA
+434 AADAPSVLRENARGA

-471 KADGAYGHRT
+471 KADGAYGQRT
-481 SEAVKAFQRAHGLQD
+481 SDAVKAFQRAHGLQD

-522 PDHPL
+522 SDHPL
-527 FNQAVNKLEQLG
+527 FNQALNKLEQLG

-590 AHQRIYTDKATA
+590 AHQRIYTEKATA

-615 QEAQT
+615 QDAQT

-633 QARSVG
+633 QTRSVG

>member
-1 MARDYNRAEV
+1 M
-11 LDIIEREAQQRGIP
+11 LDIIEREAAERNIP
-25 RDDFMR
+25 RDDFLR
-31 FAYIETGGQFNEQA
+31 FAHVETGGAFDELA
-45 SRGPNSAKGLFQFV
+45 SRGPGGAKGLFQFT
-59 PGTAEQYGIRGR
+59 PPTAQQYGIAGR
-71 ELDAVANTD
+71 ELDAVVNTD
-80 AAAQLYQDNRRILV
+80 AAARLYLDNRTSLV
-94 NRHTSNGMPY
+94 NRHERDGRPY
-104 LSGKEQPDGMD
+104 LSGKPEPDGLDMY
-115 LYMAH
+115 LAH
-120 QQGADGYRSIQSA
+120 QQGAGGYRSLQTA
-133 ITHGEFIRPDTRAKI
+133 IATGSFGLESTRANI
-148 INNVSR
+148 LNNVG
-154 EDLKEVT
+154 EKELKSLT
-161 GVDYDAFKR
+161 GVDSATFRRMSDK
-170 LPDREMAQTF
+170 DMAQTF
-180 SQYWDSKFD
+180 VQYWDTKMD
-189 RIRIPEKGIEPVN
+189 RIRIPEKGIEPISATQQA
-202 DVPSRTSTQ
+202 PSHAAPAHSA
-211 IQDTPAQVQQP
+211 PAQPEKP
-222 AVQQKGAISLSAAY
+222 AAQGIALHAAY
-236 DLTEKYDHV
+236 DLTNKYDHV
-245 KYAMSGR
+245 KYGLGAKDPDKGR
-252 HAGVDGKHPEQGY
+252 
-265 VDCSGWVATLQ
+265 VDCSGWVVEMQ
-276 NATMKEINEK
+276 NATMDEINKGAGKAIFTKDEK
-286 AGHTV
+286 
-291 FSKRDEFKL
+291 FSPGFDSASELLR
-300 AIDGAAMIVEKA
+300 KA
-312 KERSGVLIQGKDVTA
+312 ELRSGVLIQGKDVTA
-327 QTLKEGM
+327 QSLKEGM

-413 RSQNKQQSHAATE
+413 RSQNKQQSHPASE

-434 AADAPGVLRENARGA
+434 AADAPSVLRENARGA

-471 KADGAYGHRT
+471 KADGAYGQRT
-481 SEAVKAFQRAHGLQD
+481 SDAVKAFQRAHGLQD

-522 PDHPL
+522 SDHPL
-527 FNQAVNKLEQLG
+527 FNQALNKLEQLG

-590 AHQRIYTDKATA
+590 AHQRIYTEKATA

-615 QEAQT
+615 QDAQT

-633 QARSVG
+633 QTRSVG

>member
-1 MARDYNRAEV
+1 M
-11 LDIIEREAQQRGIP
+11 LDIIEREAAERNIP
-25 RDDFMR
+25 RDDFLR
-31 FAYIETGGQFNEQA
+31 FAHVETGGAFDELA
-45 SRGPNSAKGLFQFV
+45 SRGPGGAKGLFQFT
-59 PGTAEQYGIRGR
+59 PPTAQQYGIAGR
-71 ELDAVANTD
+71 ELDAVVNTD
-80 AAAQLYQDNRRILV
+80 AAARLYLDNRTSLV
-94 NRHTSNGMPY
+94 NRHERDGRPY
-104 LSGKEQPDGMD
+104 LSGKPEPDGLDMY
-115 LYMAH
+115 LAH
-120 QQGADGYRSIQSA
+120 QQGAGGYRSLQTA
-133 ITHGEFIRPDTRAKI
+133 IATGSFGLESTRANI
-148 INNVSR
+148 LNNVG
-154 EDLKEVT
+154 EKELKSLT
-161 GVDYDAFKR
+161 GVDSATFRRMSDK
-170 LPDREMAQTF
+170 DMAQTF
-180 SQYWDSKFD
+180 VQYWDTKMD
-189 RIRIPEKGIEPVN
+189 RIRIPEKGIEPISATQQA
-202 DVPSRTSTQ
+202 PSHAAPAHSA
-211 IQDTPAQVQQP
+211 PAQPEKP
-222 AVQQKGAISLSAAY
+222 AAQGIALHAAY
-236 DLTEKYDHV
+236 DLTNKYDHV
-245 KYAMSGR
+245 KYGLGAKDPDKGR
-252 HAGVDGKHPEQGY
+252 
-265 VDCSGWVATLQ
+265 VDCSGWVVEMQ
-276 NATMKEINEK
+276 NATMDEINKGAGKAIFTKDEK
-286 AGHTV
+286 
-291 FSKRDEFKL
+291 FSPGFDSASELLR
-300 AIDGAAMIVEKA
+300 KA
-312 KERSGVLIQGKDVTA
+312 ELRSGVLIQGKDVTA
-327 QTLKEGM
+327 QSLKEGM

-413 RSQNKQQSHAATE
+413 RSQNKQQSHPASE

-434 AADAPGVLRENARGA
+434 AADAPSVLRENARGA

-465 AGGNEL
+465 AAGNEL
-471 KADGAYGHRT
+471 KADGAYGQRT
-481 SEAVKAFQRAHGLQD
+481 SDAVKAFQRAHGLQD

-527 FNQAVNKLEQLG
+527 FNQALNKLEQLG

-547 QLVNAAGHMTFEAKV
+547 QLVNAAGHMTFGAKV

-590 AHQRIYTDKATA
+590 AHQRIYTEKATA

-615 QEAQT
+615 QDAQT

-633 QARSVG
+633 QTRSVG

>member
-1 MARDYNRAEV
+1 M
-11 LDIIEREAQQRGIP
+11 LDIIEREAAERNIP
-25 RDDFMR
+25 RDDFLR
-31 FAYIETGGQFNEQA
+31 FAHVETGGAFDELA
-45 SRGPNSAKGLFQFV
+45 SRGPGGAKGLFQFT
-59 PGTAEQYGIRGR
+59 PPTAQQYGIAGR

-80 AAAQLYQDNRRILV
+80 AAARLYLDNRTSLV
-94 NRHTSNGMPY
+94 NRHERDGRPY
-104 LSGKEQPDGMD
+104 LSGKPEPDGLDMY
-115 LYMAH
+115 LAH
-120 QQGADGYRSIQSA
+120 QQGAGGYRSLQTA
-133 ITHGEFIRPDTRAKI
+133 IATGSFGLESTRANI
-148 INNVSR
+148 LNNVG
-154 EDLKEVT
+154 EKELKSLT
-161 GVDYDAFKR
+161 GVDSATFRRMSDK
-170 LPDREMAQTF
+170 DMAQTF
-180 SQYWDSKFD
+180 VQYWDTKMD
-189 RIRIPEKGIEPVN
+189 RIRIPEKGIEPISTTQQA
-202 DVPSRTSTQ
+202 PSHAAPAHSA
-211 IQDTPAQVQQP
+211 PAQPEKP
-222 AVQQKGAISLSAAY
+222 AAQGIALHAAY
-236 DLTEKYDHV
+236 DLTNKYDHV
-245 KYAMSGR
+245 KYGLGAKDPDKGR
-252 HAGVDGKHPEQGY
+252 
-265 VDCSGWVATLQ
+265 VDCSGWVVEMQ
-276 NATMKEINEK
+276 NATMDEINKGAGKAIFTKDEK
-286 AGHTV
+286 
-291 FSKRDEFKL
+291 FSPGFDSASELLR
-300 AIDGAAMIVEKA
+300 KA
-312 KERSGVLIQGKDVTA
+312 ELRSGVLIQGKDVTA

-471 KADGAYGHRT
+471 KADGAYGQRT

-547 QLVNAAGHMTFEAKV
+547 QLANAAGHMTFEAKV
-562 SGMQRID
+562 GGMQRID

-575 DGNGLFAVQGQPTDP
+575 DGNGLFAVKGQPTDP

>member
-1 MARDYNRAEV
+1 M
-11 LDIIEREAQQRGIP
+11 LDIIEREAAERNIP
-25 RDDFMR
+25 RDDFLR
-31 FAYIETGGQFNEQA
+31 FAHVETGGAFDELA
-45 SRGPNSAKGLFQFV
+45 SRGPGGAKGLFQFT
-59 PGTAEQYGIRGR
+59 PPTAQQYGIAGR
-71 ELDAVANTD
+71 ELDAVVNTD
-80 AAAQLYQDNRRILV
+80 AAARLYLDNRTSLV
-94 NRHTSNGMPY
+94 NRHERDGRPY
-104 LSGKEQPDGMD
+104 LSGKPEPDGLDMY
-115 LYMAH
+115 LAH
-120 QQGADGYRSIQSA
+120 QQGAGGYRSLQTA
-133 ITHGEFIRPDTRAKI
+133 IATGSFGLESTRANI
-148 INNVSR
+148 LNNVG
-154 EDLKEVT
+154 EKELKSLT
-161 GVDYDAFKR
+161 GVDSATFRRMSDK
-170 LPDREMAQTF
+170 DMAQTF
-180 SQYWDSKFD
+180 VQYWDTKMD
-189 RIRIPEKGIEPVN
+189 RIRIPEKGIEPISATQQA
-202 DVPSRTSTQ
+202 PSHAAPAHAA
-211 IQDTPAQVQQP
+211 PAQPEKP
-222 AVQQKGAISLSAAY
+222 AAHGIALHAAY
-236 DLTEKYDHV
+236 DLTNKYDHV
-245 KYAMSGR
+245 KYGLGAKDPDKGR
-252 HAGVDGKHPEQGY
+252 
-265 VDCSGWVATLQ
+265 VDCSGWVVEMQ
-276 NATMKEINEK
+276 NATMDEINKGAGKAIFTKDEK
-286 AGHTV
+286 
-291 FSKRDEFKL
+291 FSPGFDSASELLR
-300 AIDGAAMIVEKA
+300 KA
-312 KERSGVLIQGKDVTA
+312 ELRSGVLIQGKDVTA
-327 QTLKEGM
+327 QNLKEGM

-379 ELSSLDSYLE
+379 ELSSLDSYLD

-413 RSQNKQQSHAATE
+413 RNQNKQQSHPASE

-434 AADAPGVLRENARGA
+434 AADAPSVLRDNARGA

-471 KADGAYGHRT
+471 KADGAYGQRT
-481 SEAVKAFQRAHGLQD
+481 SDAVKAFQRAHGLQD

-539 PNAFANRQ
+539 PNAFASRQ

-590 AHQRIYTDKATA
+590 AHQRIYTEKATA

>member
-1 MARDYNRAEV
+1 M
-11 LDIIEREAQQRGIP
+11 LDIIEREAAERNIP
-25 RDDFMR
+25 RDDFLR
-31 FAYIETGGQFNEQA
+31 FAHVETGGAFDELA
-45 SRGPNSAKGLFQFV
+45 SRGPGGAKGLFQFT
-59 PGTAEQYGIRGR
+59 PPTAQQYGIAGR
-71 ELDAVANTD
+71 ELDAVVNTD
-80 AAAQLYQDNRRILV
+80 AAARLYLDNRTSLV
-94 NRHTSNGMPY
+94 NRHERDGRPY
-104 LSGKEQPDGMD
+104 LSGKPEPDGLDMY
-115 LYMAH
+115 LAH
-120 QQGADGYRSIQSA
+120 QQGAGGYRSLQTA
-133 ITHGEFIRPDTRAKI
+133 IATGSFGLESTRANI
-148 INNVSR
+148 LNNVG
-154 EDLKEVT
+154 EKELKSLT
-161 GVDYDAFKR
+161 GVDSATFRRMSDK
-170 LPDREMAQTF
+170 DMAQTF
-180 SQYWDSKFD
+180 VQYWDTKMD
-189 RIRIPEKGIEPVN
+189 RIRIPEKGIEPISATQQA
-202 DVPSRTSTQ
+202 PSHAAPAHSA
-211 IQDTPAQVQQP
+211 PAQPEKP
-222 AVQQKGAISLSAAY
+222 AAQGIALHAAY
-236 DLTEKYDHV
+236 DLTNKYDHV
-245 KYAMSGR
+245 KYGLGAKDPDKGR
-252 HAGVDGKHPEQGY
+252 
-265 VDCSGWVATLQ
+265 VDCSGWVVEMQ
-276 NATMKEINEK
+276 NATMDEINKGAGKAIFTKDEK
-286 AGHTV
+286 
-291 FSKRDEFKL
+291 FSPGFDSASELLR
-300 AIDGAAMIVEKA
+300 KA
-312 KERSGVLIQGKDVTA
+312 ELRSGVLIQGKDVTA
-327 QTLKEGM
+327 QSLKEGM

-413 RSQNKQQSHAATE
+413 RSQNKQQSHPASE

-434 AADAPGVLRENARGA
+434 AADAPSVLRENARGA

-465 AGGNEL
+465 AAGNEL
-471 KADGAYGHRT
+471 KADGAYGQRT
-481 SEAVKAFQRAHGLQD
+481 SDAVKAFQRAHGLQD

-527 FNQAVNKLEQLG
+527 FNQALNKLEQLG

-547 QLVNAAGHMTFEAKV
+547 QLVNAAGHMTFGAKV

-590 AHQRIYTDKATA
+590 AHQRIYTEKATA

-615 QEAQT
+615 QDAQT

-633 QARSVG
+633 QTRSAG

>member
-1 MARDYNRAEV
+1 M
-11 LDIIEREAQQRGIP
+11 LDIIEREAAERNIA
-25 RDDFMR
+25 RDDFLR
-31 FAYIETGGQFNEQA
+31 FAHVETGGAFDELA
-45 SRGPNSAKGLFQFV
+45 SRGPGGAKGLFQFT
-59 PGTAEQYGIRGR
+59 PPTAQQYGIAGR
-71 ELDAVANTD
+71 ELDAVVNTD
-80 AAAQLYQDNRRILV
+80 AAARLYLDNRTSLV
-94 NRHTSNGMPY
+94 NRHERDGRPY
-104 LSGKEQPDGMD
+104 LSGKPEPDGLDMY
-115 LYMAH
+115 LAH
-120 QQGADGYRSIQSA
+120 QQGAGGYRSLQTA
-133 ITHGEFIRPDTRAKI
+133 IATGSFGLESTRANI
-148 INNVSR
+148 LNNVG
-154 EDLKEVT
+154 EKELKSLT
-161 GVDYDAFKR
+161 GVDSATFRRMSDK
-170 LPDREMAQTF
+170 DMAQTF
-180 SQYWDSKFD
+180 VQYWDTKMD
-189 RIRIPEKGIEPVN
+189 RIRIPEKGIEPISATQQA
-202 DVPSRTSTQ
+202 PSHAAPAHAA
-211 IQDTPAQVQQP
+211 PAQPEKPV
-222 AVQQKGAISLSAAY
+222 AHGIALHAAY
-236 DLTEKYDHV
+236 DLTNKYDHV
-245 KYAMSGR
+245 KYGLGAKDPDKGR
-252 HAGVDGKHPEQGY
+252 
-265 VDCSGWVATLQ
+265 VDCSGWVVEMQ
-276 NATMKEINEK
+276 NATMDEINKGAGKAIFTKDEK
-286 AGHTV
+286 
-291 FSKRDEFKL
+291 FSPGFDSASELLR
-300 AIDGAAMIVEKA
+300 KA
-312 KERSGVLIQGKDVTA
+312 ELRSGVLIQGKDVTA
-327 QTLKEGM
+327 QNLKEGM

-379 ELSSLDSYLE
+379 ELSSLDSYLD

-413 RSQNKQQSHAATE
+413 RNQNKQQSHPASE

-434 AADAPGVLRENARGA
+434 AADAPSVLRDNARGA

-471 KADGAYGHRT
+471 KADGAYGQRT
-481 SEAVKAFQRAHGLQD
+481 SDAVKAFQRAHGLQD

-539 PNAFANRQ
+539 PNAFASRQ

-575 DGNGLFAVQGQPTDP
+575 DGTGLFAVQGQPTDP
-590 AHQRIYTDKATA
+590 AHQRIYTEKATA

-620 QTQVQDQ
+620 QTQTQVQDQ

>member
-1 MARDYNRAEV
+1 M
-11 LDIIEREAQQRGIP
+11 LDIIEREAAERNIP
-25 RDDFMR
+25 RDDFLR
-31 FAYIETGGQFNEQA
+31 FAHVETGGAFDELA
-45 SRGPNSAKGLFQFV
+45 SRGPGGAKGLFQFT
-59 PGTAEQYGIRGR
+59 PPTAQQYGIAGR
-71 ELDAVANTD
+71 ELDAVVNTD
-80 AAAQLYQDNRRILV
+80 AAARLYLDNRTSLV
-94 NRHTSNGMPY
+94 NRHERDGRPY
-104 LSGKEQPDGMD
+104 LSGKPEPDGLDMY
-115 LYMAH
+115 LAH
-120 QQGADGYRSIQSA
+120 QQGAGGYRSLQTA
-133 ITHGEFIRPDTRAKI
+133 IATGSFGLESTRANI
-148 INNVSR
+148 LNNVG
-154 EDLKEVT
+154 EKELKSLT
-161 GVDYDAFKR
+161 GVDSATFRRMSDK
-170 LPDREMAQTF
+170 DMAQTF
-180 SQYWDSKFD
+180 VQYWDTKMD
-189 RIRIPEKGIEPVN
+189 RIRIPEKGIEPISATQQA
-202 DVPSRTSTQ
+202 PSHAAPAHSA
-211 IQDTPAQVQQP
+211 PAQPEKP
-222 AVQQKGAISLSAAY
+222 AAQGIALHAAY
-236 DLTEKYDHV
+236 DLTNKYDHV
-245 KYAMSGR
+245 KYGLGAKDPDKGR
-252 HAGVDGKHPEQGY
+252 
-265 VDCSGWVATLQ
+265 VDCSGWVVEMQ
-276 NATMKEINEK
+276 NATMDEINKGAGKAIFTKDEK
-286 AGHTV
+286 
-291 FSKRDEFKL
+291 FSPGFDSASELLR
-300 AIDGAAMIVEKA
+300 KA
-312 KERSGVLIQGKDVTA
+312 ELRSGVLIQGKDVTA
-327 QTLKEGM
+327 QSLKEGM

-348 RYKGI
+348 RYKSI

-413 RSQNKQQSHAATE
+413 RSQNKQQSHPASE

-434 AADAPGVLRENARGA
+434 AADAPSVLRENARGA

-471 KADGAYGHRT
+471 KADGAYGQRT
-481 SEAVKAFQRAHGLQD
+481 SDAVKAFQRAHGLQD

-522 PDHPL
+522 SDHPL
-527 FNQAVNKLEQLG
+527 FNQALNKLEQLG

-590 AHQRIYTDKATA
+590 AHQRIYTEKATA

-615 QEAQT
+615 QDAQT

-633 QARSVG
+633 QTRSVG